1 VLKTGVLEFP
11 SGRCILAEPRTAH
24 HQSADNLPDVPVLP
38 ETLLAM
44 ELQLRHSPVDLGEF
58 SQVVLHD
65 VGATLQILRLA
76 CREYDA
82 AENHLLRI
90 EDCICDFGPA
100 ACFQAV
106 AKGSVVRSH
115 QRRAVAA
122 IWTHAR
128 EIADNAKHLAE
139 EISSAITPDQAYIA
153 GLLHSMGS
161 LPAALAWRWSEASH
175 DTVHTGWKLAE
186 RWAFPGYLRD
196 FFCEMIMPGYC
207 PQWSEIMAAA
217 HRDAGS
223 PAQHCALCAAAI
235 RPSA

>member
-1 VLKTGVLEFP
+1 M
-11 SGRCILAEPRTAH
+11 
-24 HQSADNLPDVPVLP
+24 LP

-44 ELQLRHSPVDLGEF
+44 ELQLQQSPVDLGAF

-65 VGATLQILRLA
+65 LGATLQILRMA
-76 CREYDA
+76 CREYGADDDRPM
-82 AENHLLRI
+82 RI

-100 ACFQAV
+100 ACFHAV
-106 AKGSVVRSH
+106 AKASLVRSQ
-115 QRRAVAA
+115 QRRAIAA

-139 EISSAITPDQAYIA
+139 EISSAITPDQAYIG
-153 GLLHSMGS
+153 GLLHSIGS
-161 LPAALAWRWSEASH
+161 LPAALAWHWSEASL

-196 FFCEMIMPGYC
+196 FFCEMLMPGCY

-217 HRDAGS
+217 HRNAGGH
-223 PAQHCALCAAAI
+223 AQHCALCAEAI